1 METLFASAPDFN
13 QPLAVLKHCHD
24 KIRKQLATLG
34 KLPAHL
40 AANGADDDAQQAASA
55 VRRYFNQAAPLHHE
69 DEEMD
74 LLPMLEVTAKN
85 EDAALLAELM
95 PAILKE
101 HTLMHAIWHR
111 LDKQLEALA
120 AATSAELAGDD
131 VAQFCTMYTQHMVTE
146 ESHIAPMA
154 KRLFSDAQMSKLGS
168 AMQQRRGISAC

>member
-1 METLFASAPDFN
+1 METLFASAPDFD

-40 AANGADDDAQQAASA
+40 AAHGADEEAQQAANA

-74 LLPMLEVTAKN
+74 LLPMLEITATN

-101 HTLMHAIWHR
+101 HTQMHVIWHR
-111 LDKQLEALA
+111 LDKQLDAIA
-120 AATSAELAGDD
+120 AATSKDLAADD
-131 VAQFCTMYTQHMVTE
+131 VTQFCEMYTQHMQTE
-146 ESHIAPMA
+146 ETHIAPMA
-154 KRLFSDAQMSKLGS
+154 KRLFSDAQMGRLGS
-168 AMQQRRGISAC
+168 AMQQRRGISA